1 MKALSCLCKEITL
14 ALIEP
19 IGILFFFF
27 FFLNL
32 LVFLMVIILINDKF
46 LTKSRISRKDSIN

>member
-19 IGILFFFF
+19 IGILFFF